1 MAEDIDEI
9 MNMIEVMQN
18 TTPDIHIPGK
28 SNSEVTSSNGRDSP
42 ENESSSINDL
52 DEIMNSI
59 SHIAANSN
67 QEDVPNKPSRLRPAG
82 VPPVKPSRRQKKKEP
97 EKIEN
102 ASEPTSGSVST
113 HIEDTTVKKE
123 TTAEEIESLIDELDA
138 QITINKESKKK
149 DENSS
154 KTNSDN
160 PLDDMLGTLT
170 DDLNARG
177 ITAKS
182 KGICPTC
189 KRPVIGEA
197 IAALAKVWHPEH
209 FVCCVDDKEIGQD
222 PYYTWNGNIYCM
234 DHYQELFSPECS
246 KCSRPIL
253 DNLISAMDKSFHA
266 DCFVCSSCENP
277 VLENFHEHEGN
288 PYCQECYLKCI
299 APKCLACKNPILSN
313 YIAALEGYWHPDCF
327 ICQEQGCGPFKQG
340 SFFELDGLPYCEKH
354 FLARKGAACAQ
365 CSQPINGKCV
375 SAMGRRY
382 HPHHFLCTFCQNTLT
397 QGIFKEHND
406 KPFCHSCYQRVG
418 KRYN

>member
-9 MNMIEVMQN
+9 MNMIETMQQ
-18 TTPDIHIPGK
+18 TGPETLPIISKDISPL
-28 SNSEVTSSNGRDSP
+28 TRCDSSQ
-42 ENESSSINDL
+42 NECSSINDL

-59 SHIAANSN
+59 TDLSANKSI
-67 QEDVPNKPSRLRPAG
+67 QEDAPSKPTRARPAG
-82 VPPVKPSRRQKKKEP
+82 VPPVKPSRRQKKKENSEKKAP
-97 EKIEN
+97 ELAAPAE
-102 ASEPTSGSVST
+102 S
-113 HIEDTTVKKE
+113 DKKE

-138 QITINKESKKK
+138 QITINKEAKQK
-149 DENSS
+149 DENGT
-154 KTNSDN
+154 KVNSDN
-160 PLDDMLGTLT
+160 PLDDMLEHLT
-170 DDLNARG
+170 GDLNAKG

-182 KGICPTC
+182 KGECPTC

-197 IAALAKVWHPEH
+197 IAALGKVWHPEH
-209 FVCCVDDKEIGQD
+209 FVCCVDDREIGQD
-222 PYYTWNGNIYCM
+222 PYYTWNGNIYCTS
-234 DHYQELFSPECS
+234 HYQELFSPECS

-266 DCFVCSSCENP
+266 ECFVCTSCESP

-299 APKCLACKNPILSN
+299 APKCLACKKPILSN

-327 ICQEQGCGPFKQG
+327 ICQEPGCGPFKQG
-340 SFFELDGLPYCEKH
+340 SFFELDGLPYCESH

-365 CSQPINGKCV
+365 CSMPINGKCV

-382 HPHHFLCTFCQNTLT
+382 HPQHFLCTFCQNTLT